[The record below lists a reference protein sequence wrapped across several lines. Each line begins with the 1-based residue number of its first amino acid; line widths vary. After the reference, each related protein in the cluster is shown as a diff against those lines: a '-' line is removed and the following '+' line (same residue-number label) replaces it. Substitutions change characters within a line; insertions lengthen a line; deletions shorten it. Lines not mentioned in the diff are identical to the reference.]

1 MHKRLAHEVSV
12 WKRLDHKHVLKLL
25 GTVSDFGP
33 YDSMVCPWLEQGSV
47 SKYMERRGDLLSM
60 ADRLQLL
67 CGVADGLN
75 YLHENSIVH
84 GDLTGYNILIDD
96 HHHARL
102 CDFGL
107 SSIVVEF
114 CGTTGLTSCIGG
126 AVRWADAALFR
137 LPSSEDGID
146 EGGEIARQPGETEPV
161 ITTRSDIYSFGSV
174 TLEILSGRIPYHYLR
189 QDAQVVIELHKG
201 NKPRRPAVSF
211 VTDAQWAFI
220 QRCWASDP
228 LQRPD
233 AAEVMRAVG
242 ALHRASLEFQR
253 HITC

>member
-12 WKRLDHKHVLKLL
+12 WKRLDHKHILKLL

-96 HHHARL
+96 DHRARL

-126 AVRWADAALFR
+126 AVRWADAALYS
-137 LPSSEDGID
+137 LSSSEDGID
-146 EGGEIARQPGETEPV
+146 EGGEIVRQPGETKPV